1 MKSNSFFMSLKIFTL
16 VLFSGLF
23 NNLVAQGDSGSTT
36 SSSTSTRTVTT
47 QTQTWYSE
55 PWMWIVGAIVVIVI
69 IALLVRNN
77 SSTSDTTR
85 TTVIK
90 TRD

>member
-1 MKSNSFFMSLKIFTL
+1 MKSNSFFTTLKIFAL
-16 VLFSGLF
+16 LLLSGLF
-23 NNLVAQGDSGSTT
+23 NSLIAQGDSGST
-36 SSSTSTRTVTT
+36 SSTSSRTVTT

-55 PWMWIVGAIVVIVI
+55 PWMWVVGAIVVIVI
-69 IALLVRNN
+69 IALLARNN

-90 TRD
+90 SRD